1 MTGNAGPKPRR
12 ALGARGSTEPAR
24 PPRARPRIPLLL
36 AVTPI
41 VILAATLIACSPGGD
56 PPSSAGRERGAADH
70 LVASVAVERAATTSS
85 HERPG
90 SLRHRRQ
97 VRLFSQEEGRITELD
112 VFEGDMVREGE
123 VLVALEDDLL
133 QAELDKTR
141 ATLAQAELDVGR
153 LEDLVSK
160 RAASDA
166 ELSQARTAVA
176 VARGDVRLLETR
188 LAFTRI
194 PAPFDGVVIER
205 LVEPGDFVSKN
216 THLLTVADPASLVAE
231 VYASELILPRMKVGD
246 PAQLR
251 IDALGAAV
259 FQARILRIHPS
270 LEQTSRQGIVELT
283 LEDPPPG
290 VKAGQFVRVML
301 ETAAVE
307 RLLVPFRALRRD
319 RDGEFVWLITDQ
331 DQASRRKV
339 RSGLQMADRIEILE
353 GLAPGD
359 RIVTRGFLGL
369 SEGKTV
375 KVVPE

>member
-1 MTGNAGPKPRR
+1 MPVV
-12 ALGARGSTEPAR
+12 
-24 PPRARPRIPLLL
+24 L
-36 AVTPI
+36 AVT
-41 VILAATLIACSPGGD
+41 LAAALIACSPGDD
-56 PPSSAGRERGAADH
+56 PPSGASRESGAADH
-70 LVASVAVERAATTSS
+70 LVAAVVVEHAATTSS

-97 VRLFSQEEGRITELD
+97 VRLFSQEEGRITLLD

-123 VLVALEDDLL
+123 VVVALEDDLL
-133 QAELDKTR
+133 QAELDKAR
-141 ATLAQAELDVGR
+141 ATLAQTELDVRR

-176 VARGDVRLLETR
+176 VAQGDVRILETR

-216 THLLTVADPASLVAE
+216 THLLTVADPESLVAE

-251 IDALGAAV
+251 IDALGAVA
-259 FQARILRIHPS
+259 FPARILRIHPS

-283 LEDPPPG
+283 LEDPPAG
-290 VKAGQFVRVML
+290 VKAGQFVRVTL

-307 RLLVPFRALRRD
+307 RLLIPFRALRRD
-319 RDGEFVWLITDQ
+319 RDGELVWLVTDQ
-331 DQASRRKV
+331 GQASRRKV
-339 RSGLQMADRIEILE
+339 RSGLQMADSIEILE

-359 RIVTRGFLGL
+359 RIITRGFLGL
-369 SEGKTV
+369 SEDKTV

>member
-1 MTGNAGPKPRR
+1 MTGDAVPEPLR
-12 ALGARGSTEPAR
+12 AFGVPDLSEPAR
-24 PPRARPRIPLLL
+24 ARRARSRNPPLLR
-36 AVTPI
+36 AMPVA
-41 VILAATLIACSPGGD
+41 ILAATLIGCSPGGD
-56 PPSSAGRERGAADH
+56 PPSSTSRERGTLDH
-70 LVASVAVERAATTSS
+70 LVAAVAVEQAATTSS

-97 VRLFSQEEGRITELD
+97 VRLFSQEEGRINELE
-112 VFEGDMVREGE
+112 VFEGDMVEEGE
-123 VLVALEDDLL
+123 VVVGLEDDLL
-133 QAELDKTR
+133 QAELDKAR

-188 LAFTRI
+188 LTFTRI

-216 THLLTVADPASLVAE
+216 THLLTVADPESLVAE

-251 IDALGAAV
+251 IDALGAVA
-259 FQARILRIHPS
+259 FPARILRIHPS

-283 LEDPPPG
+283 LEDPPAG
-290 VKAGQFVRVML
+290 VKAGQFVRVTL

-307 RLLVPFRALRRD
+307 RLLIPFRALRRD
-319 RDGEFVWLITDQ
+319 RDGEFVWLITEQ
-331 DQASRRKV
+331 GQASRREV
-339 RSGLQMADRIEILE
+339 RSGLQIAYRIEILE

-359 RIVTRGFLGL
+359 RILTRGFLGL

>member
-1 MTGNAGPKPRR
+1 MTGDTKNDRLRSAGASGDPGRRRFRR
-12 ALGARGSTEPAR
+12 APAWR
-24 PPRARPRIPLLL
+24 PLLIGP
-36 AVTPI
+36 A
-41 VILAATLIACSPGGD
+41 LAATLLACSPGAD
-56 PPSSAGRERGAADH
+56 PPPSAGGDRARADH
-70 LVASVAVERAATTSS
+70 LVAAVVVERAATTSS

-97 VRLFSQEEGRITELD
+97 VRLFSQEEGRITELN
-112 VFEGDMVREGE
+112 VFEGDPASEGE
-123 VLVALEDDLL
+123 VLVGLEDDIL
-133 QAELDKTR
+133 QAELDKAR
-141 ATLAQAELDVGR
+141 ATLAQKALDVQR
-153 LEDLVSK
+153 LEDLVAK

-176 VARGDVRLLETR
+176 VAGGDVRLLETR

-194 PAPFDGVVIER
+194 RAPFDGVIVER

-216 THLLTVADPASLVAE
+216 THLLTIADPESLIAE

-251 IDALGAAV
+251 IDALGAVA
-259 FQARILRIHPS
+259 FPARILRIHPS

-283 LEDPPPG
+283 LEDPPAG
-290 VKAGQFVRVML
+290 VKAGQFVRVTL

-307 RLLVPFRALRRD
+307 RLLIPFRALRRD
-319 RDGEFVWLITDQ
+319 RDGEFVWLLTDTG
-331 DQASRRKV
+331 QAARRTV
-339 RSGLQMADRIEILE
+339 RSGLQTADRIEILD

-359 RIVTRGFLGL
+359 RIITRGFLGL

>member
-1 MTGNAGPKPRR
+1 MTGNAVAEPIR
-12 ALGARGSTEPAR
+12 ARGAPGRSETAR
-24 PPRARPRIPLLL
+24 THRASPRKPPLL
-36 AVTPI
+36 ASAPVS
-41 VILAATLIACSPGGD
+41 ILAATLIACSPGGE
-56 PPSSAGRERGAADH
+56 PPASASRERVAADH
-70 LVASVAVERAATTSS
+70 LVATVVVEHAATTSS

-97 VRLFSQEEGRITELD
+97 VRLFSQEEGRITLLD

-141 ATLAQAELDVGR
+141 ATLAQAELDVRR

-194 PAPFDGVVIER
+194 PAPFDGVVTER
-205 LVEPGDFVSKN
+205 WVEPGDFVSKN
-216 THLLTVADPASLVAE
+216 THLLTVVDPASLIAE

-251 IDALGAAV
+251 IDALGAAA
-259 FQARILRIHPS
+259 FPARILRIHPS

-283 LEDPPPG
+283 LEDPPAG
-290 VKAGQFVRVML
+290 VKAGQFVRVTL

-307 RLLVPFRALRRD
+307 RLLIPFRALRRD
-319 RDGEFVWLITDQ
+319 RDGEFVWLLTEQ
-331 DQASRRKV
+331 GQASRRKV
-339 RSGLQMADRIEILE
+339 RSGLQIADRIEILK

-359 RIVTRGFLGL
+359 RIITRGFLGL

>member
-1 MTGNAGPKPRR
+1 MTGDTKNDRLRSAGASGDPGRRRSRR
-12 ALGARGSTEPAR
+12 APAR
-24 PPRARPRIPLLL
+24 RPLLIGP
-36 AVTPI
+36 A
-41 VILAATLIACSPGGD
+41 LAATLLACSPGAD
-56 PPSSAGRERGAADH
+56 PPPSAGGDRARADH
-70 LVASVAVERAATTSS
+70 LVAAVVVERAATTSS

-97 VRLFSQEEGRITELD
+97 VRLFSQEEGRITELN
-112 VFEGDMVREGE
+112 VFEGDPASEGE
-123 VLVALEDDLL
+123 VLVGLEDDIL
-133 QAELDKTR
+133 QAELDKAR
-141 ATLAQAELDVGR
+141 ATLAQKALDVQR
-153 LEDLVSK
+153 LEDLVAK

-176 VARGDVRLLETR
+176 VAGGDVRLLETR

-194 PAPFDGVVIER
+194 RAPFDGVIVER

-216 THLLTVADPASLVAE
+216 THLLTIADPESLIAE

-251 IDALGAAV
+251 IDALGAVA
-259 FQARILRIHPS
+259 FPARILRIHPS

-283 LEDPPPG
+283 LEDPPAG
-290 VKAGQFVRVML
+290 VKAGQFVRVTL

-307 RLLVPFRALRRD
+307 RLLIPFRALRRD
-319 RDGEFVWLITDQ
+319 RDGEFVWLLTDAG
-331 DQASRRKV
+331 QAARRTV
-339 RSGLQMADRIEILE
+339 RSGLQTADRIEILD

-359 RIVTRGFLGL
+359 RIITRGFLGL

>member
-1 MTGNAGPKPRR
+1 MTGDTKDDRPGSAGTSGDPGRRRCRR
-12 ALGARGSTEPAR
+12 APAWR
-24 PPRARPRIPLLL
+24 LLL
-36 AVTPI
+36 IGPA
-41 VILAATLIACSPGGD
+41 LAATLLACSPGAD
-56 PPSSAGRERGAADH
+56 PPPSAGGDRARADH
-70 LVASVAVERAATTSS
+70 LVAAVVVERAATTSS

-97 VRLFSQEEGRITELD
+97 VRLFSQEEGRITELN
-112 VFEGDMVREGE
+112 VFEGDPASEGE
-123 VLVALEDDLL
+123 VLVGLEDDIL
-133 QAELDKTR
+133 QAELDKAR
-141 ATLAQAELDVGR
+141 ATLAQKALDVQR
-153 LEDLVSK
+153 LEDLVAK

-176 VARGDVRLLETR
+176 VAGGDVRLLETR

-194 PAPFDGVVIER
+194 RAPFDGVIVER

-216 THLLTVADPASLVAE
+216 THLLTIADPESLIAE

-251 IDALGAAV
+251 IDALGAVA
-259 FQARILRIHPS
+259 FPARILRIHPS

-283 LEDPPPG
+283 LEDPPAG
-290 VKAGQFVRVML
+290 VKAGQFVRVTL

-307 RLLVPFRALRRD
+307 RLLIPFRALRRD
-319 RDGEFVWLITDQ
+319 RDGEFVWLLTDTG
-331 DQASRRKV
+331 QAARRTV
-339 RSGLQMADRIEILE
+339 RSGLQTADRIEILD

-359 RIVTRGFLGL
+359 RIITRGFLGL

>member
-1 MTGNAGPKPRR
+1 MTGNAASKPRR
-12 ALGARGSTEPAR
+12 ALGARGTTEPAR
-24 PPRARPRIPLLL
+24 PPRARPRSPLLL

-56 PPSSAGRERGAADH
+56 SPSSAGRERAAADH

-90 SLRHRRQ
+90 SLRHRRA

-112 VFEGDMVREGE
+112 VFEGDLVREGE
-123 VLVALEDDLL
+123 ILVALEDDLL

-153 LEDLVSK
+153 LDDLVRK

-251 IDALGAAV
+251 IDALGAAL
-259 FQARILRIHPS
+259 FPARILRIHPS

-283 LEDPPPG
+283 FEDPPPG

>member
-1 MTGNAGPKPRR
+1 MTGDSLPRTLGALGAPGLSEPVRPRR
-12 ALGARGSTEPAR
+12 AS
-24 PPRARPRIPLLL
+24 PRNPPLL
-36 AVTPI
+36 AAAPI
-41 VILAATLIACSPGGD
+41 AILTAALSACSPGGD
-56 PPSSAGRERGAADH
+56 PPSSTSRARGAPDH
-70 LVASVAVERAATTSS
+70 LVASVVVERAATTSS

-90 SLRHRRQ
+90 SLRHRRL
-97 VRLFSQEEGRITELD
+97 VRLFSQEEGRITLLE

-123 VLVALEDDLL
+123 ILVALEDDLL
-133 QAELDKTR
+133 QAELDKAR

-194 PAPFDGVVIER
+194 PAPFDGVVTER

-216 THLLTVADPASLVAE
+216 THLLTVADPESLVAE
-231 VYASELILPRMKVGD
+231 VYASELILPRMNVGD

-251 IDALGAAV
+251 IDALGAAA
-259 FQARILRIHPS
+259 FPARILRIHPS

-290 VKAGQFVRVML
+290 VKAGQFVRVTL

-307 RLLVPFRALRRD
+307 RLLIPFRALRRD
-319 RDGEFVWLITDQ
+319 RNGEFVWLITEEG
-331 DQASRRKV
+331 QASRREV
-339 RSGLQMADRIEILE
+339 RSGLQIADRIEILE

-359 RIVTRGFLGL
+359 LVITRGFLGL

>member
-1 MTGNAGPKPRR
+1 MTGDTKDDRLRSAGASGDPGRRRSRR
-12 ALGARGSTEPAR
+12 APAR
-24 PPRARPRIPLLL
+24 RPLLIGP
-36 AVTPI
+36 A
-41 VILAATLIACSPGGD
+41 LAATLLACSPGAD
-56 PPSSAGRERGAADH
+56 PPPSAGGDRARADH
-70 LVASVAVERAATTSS
+70 LVAAVVVERAATTSS

-97 VRLFSQEEGRITELD
+97 VRLFSQEEGRITELN
-112 VFEGDMVREGE
+112 VFEGDPASEGE
-123 VLVALEDDLL
+123 VLVGLEDDIL
-133 QAELDKTR
+133 QAELDKAR
-141 ATLAQAELDVGR
+141 ATLAQKALDVQR
-153 LEDLVSK
+153 LEDLVAK

-176 VARGDVRLLETR
+176 VAGGDVRLLETR

-194 PAPFDGVVIER
+194 RAPFDGVIVER

-216 THLLTVADPASLVAE
+216 THLLTIADPESLIAE

-251 IDALGAAV
+251 IDALGAVA
-259 FQARILRIHPS
+259 FPARILRIHPS

-283 LEDPPPG
+283 LEDPPAG
-290 VKAGQFVRVML
+290 VKAGQFVRVTL

-307 RLLVPFRALRRD
+307 RLLIPFRALRRD
-319 RDGEFVWLITDQ
+319 RDGEFVWLLTDTG
-331 DQASRRKV
+331 QAARRTV
-339 RSGLQMADRIEILE
+339 RSGLQTADRIEILE

-359 RIVTRGFLGL
+359 RIITRGFLGL

>member
-1 MTGNAGPKPRR
+1 MTGDTKDDRLRSAGASGDPGRRRSRR
-12 ALGARGSTEPAR
+12 APAR
-24 PPRARPRIPLLL
+24 RPLLIGP
-36 AVTPI
+36 A
-41 VILAATLIACSPGGD
+41 LAATLLACSPGAD
-56 PPSSAGRERGAADH
+56 PPPSAGGDRARADH
-70 LVASVAVERAATTSS
+70 LVAAVVVERAATTSS

-97 VRLFSQEEGRITELD
+97 VRLFSQEEGRITELN
-112 VFEGDMVREGE
+112 VFEGDPASEGE
-123 VLVALEDDLL
+123 VLVGLEDDIL
-133 QAELDKTR
+133 QAELDKAR
-141 ATLAQAELDVGR
+141 ATLAQKALDVQR
-153 LEDLVSK
+153 LEDLVAK

-176 VARGDVRLLETR
+176 VAGGDVRLLETR

-194 PAPFDGVVIER
+194 RAPFDGVIVER

-216 THLLTVADPASLVAE
+216 THLLTIADPESLIAE

-251 IDALGAAV
+251 IDALGAVA
-259 FQARILRIHPS
+259 FPARILRIHPS

-283 LEDPPPG
+283 LEDPPAG
-290 VKAGQFVRVML
+290 VKAGQFVRVTL

-307 RLLVPFRALRRD
+307 RLLIPFRALRRD
-319 RDGEFVWLITDQ
+319 RDGEFVWLLTDAG
-331 DQASRRKV
+331 QAARRTV
-339 RSGLQMADRIEILE
+339 RSGLQTADRIEILD

-359 RIVTRGFLGL
+359 RIITRGFLGL

>member
-1 MTGNAGPKPRR
+1 MTGDTKDDRLRSAGASGDPGRRRSRR
-12 ALGARGSTEPAR
+12 APAR
-24 PPRARPRIPLLL
+24 RPLLIGP
-36 AVTPI
+36 A
-41 VILAATLIACSPGGD
+41 LAATLLACSPGAD
-56 PPSSAGRERGAADH
+56 PPPSAGGDRARADH
-70 LVASVAVERAATTSS
+70 LVAAVVVERAATTSS

-97 VRLFSQEEGRITELD
+97 VRLFSQEEGRITELN
-112 VFEGDMVREGE
+112 VFEGDPASEGE
-123 VLVALEDDLL
+123 VLVGLEDDLL
-133 QAELDKTR
+133 QAELDKAR
-141 ATLAQAELDVGR
+141 ATLAQKALDVQR
-153 LEDLVSK
+153 LEDLVAK

-176 VARGDVRLLETR
+176 VAGGDVRLLETR

-194 PAPFDGVVIER
+194 RAPFDGVIVER

-216 THLLTVADPASLVAE
+216 THLLTIADPESLIAE

-251 IDALGAAV
+251 IDALGAVA
-259 FQARILRIHPS
+259 FPARILRIHPS

-283 LEDPPPG
+283 LEDPPAG
-290 VKAGQFVRVML
+290 VKAGQFVRVTL

-307 RLLVPFRALRRD
+307 RLLIPFRALRRD
-319 RDGEFVWLITDQ
+319 RDGEFVWLLTDAG
-331 DQASRRKV
+331 QAARRTV
-339 RSGLQMADRIEILE
+339 RSGLQTADRIEILD

-359 RIVTRGFLGL
+359 RIITRGFLGL

>member
-1 MTGNAGPKPRR
+1 MTGDTKNDRLRSAGASGDPGRRRFRR
-12 ALGARGSTEPAR
+12 APAWR
-24 PPRARPRIPLLL
+24 PLLIGP
-36 AVTPI
+36 A
-41 VILAATLIACSPGGD
+41 LAATLLACSPGAD
-56 PPSSAGRERGAADH
+56 PPPSAGGDRARADH
-70 LVASVAVERAATTSS
+70 LVAAVVVERAATTSS

-97 VRLFSQEEGRITELD
+97 VRLFSQEEGRITELN
-112 VFEGDMVREGE
+112 VFEGDPASEGE
-123 VLVALEDDLL
+123 VLVGLEDDIL
-133 QAELDKTR
+133 QAELDKAR
-141 ATLAQAELDVGR
+141 ATLAQKALDVQR
-153 LEDLVSK
+153 LEDLVAK

-176 VARGDVRLLETR
+176 VAGGDVRLLETR

-194 PAPFDGVVIER
+194 RAPFDGVIVER

-216 THLLTVADPASLVAE
+216 THLLTIADPESLIAE

-251 IDALGAAV
+251 IDALGAVA
-259 FQARILRIHPS
+259 FPARILRIHPS

-283 LEDPPPG
+283 LEDPPAG
-290 VKAGQFVRVML
+290 VKAGQFVRVTL

-307 RLLVPFRALRRD
+307 RLLIPFRALRRD
-319 RDGEFVWLITDQ
+319 HDGEFVWLLTDAG
-331 DQASRRKV
+331 QAARRTV
-339 RSGLQMADRIEILE
+339 RSGLQTADRIEILE

-359 RIVTRGFLGL
+359 RIITRGFLGL

-375 KVVPE
+375 KMVPE

>member
-1 MTGNAGPKPRR
+1 MTGDTKNDRLRSAGASGDPGRRRSRR
-12 ALGARGSTEPAR
+12 APAWR
-24 PPRARPRIPLLL
+24 PLLIGP
-36 AVTPI
+36 A
-41 VILAATLIACSPGGD
+41 LAATLLACSPGAD
-56 PPSSAGRERGAADH
+56 PPPSAGGDRARADH
-70 LVASVAVERAATTSS
+70 LVAAVVVERAATTSS

-97 VRLFSQEEGRITELD
+97 VRLFSQEEGRITELN
-112 VFEGDMVREGE
+112 VFEGDPASEGE
-123 VLVALEDDLL
+123 VLVGLEDDIL
-133 QAELDKTR
+133 QAELDKAR
-141 ATLAQAELDVGR
+141 ATLAQKALDVQR
-153 LEDLVSK
+153 LEDLVAK

-176 VARGDVRLLETR
+176 VAGGDVRLLETR

-194 PAPFDGVVIER
+194 RAPFDGVIVER

-216 THLLTVADPASLVAE
+216 THLLTIADPESLIAE

-251 IDALGAAV
+251 IDALGAVA
-259 FQARILRIHPS
+259 FPARILRIHPS

-283 LEDPPPG
+283 LEDPPAG
-290 VKAGQFVRVML
+290 VKAGQFVRVTL

-307 RLLVPFRALRRD
+307 RLLIPFRALRRD
-319 RDGEFVWLITDQ
+319 RDGEFVWLLTDAG
-331 DQASRRKV
+331 QAARRTV
-339 RSGLQMADRIEILE
+339 RSGLQTADRIEILD

-359 RIVTRGFLGL
+359 RIITRGFLGL

>member
-1 MTGNAGPKPRR
+1 MTDDAVPKPRS
-12 ALGARGSTEPAR
+12 ALGAPGTAEPV
-24 PPRARPRIPLLL
+24 RPRRAGPRMPPLL
-36 AVTPI
+36 AVTAAA
-41 VILAATLIACSPGGD
+41 ILAAPLIACSPGGD
-56 PPSSAGRERGAADH
+56 PPSSTSRERGALDH
-70 LVASVAVERAATTSS
+70 LVATVVVERAATTGS

-97 VRLFSQEEGRITELD
+97 VRLFSQEEGRITLLE

-123 VLVALEDDLL
+123 VLIALEDDLL
-133 QAELDKTR
+133 QAELDKAR

-194 PAPFDGVVIER
+194 PAPFDGVVTER
-205 LVEPGDFVSKN
+205 LVEPGDFVSRN
-216 THLLTVADPASLVAE
+216 TQLLTIADPESLVAE
-231 VYASELILPRMKVGD
+231 VFASELILPRMKVGD

-251 IDALGAAV
+251 IDALGGAA
-259 FQARILRIHPS
+259 FPARILRIHPS

-283 LEDPPPG
+283 LEDPPAG
-290 VKAGQFVRVML
+290 VKAGQFVRVRL

-307 RLLVPFRALRRD
+307 RLLIPFRALRRD
-319 RDGEFVWLITDQ
+319 RDGELVWLITDEG
-331 DQASRRKV
+331 QAVRRKV
-339 RSGLQMADRIEILE
+339 RSGLQIADRIEILE
-353 GLAPGD
+353 GLAAGD
-359 RIVTRGFLGL
+359 RIITRGFLGL